1 MAEKPDMHQPTP
13 EPTEAPD
20 SEPSQQPLWQLDAQ
34 HLQAA
39 YHTDPDEGL
48 SDQEARQRLKQY
60 GPNELTAKPQSN
72 LLRFLKQFN
81 NSIIYILAAAA
92 IMTFFMHHY
101 SDSIVIGLVIIAN
114 AFIGFFQERS
124 ADNALAKIK
133 ALLVSEA
140 VVFRDGQK
148 ISLPSREL
156 VPGDIVQLEAGDT
169 VPADLRLIDADNLKI
184 QESALTGETD
194 SVEKIEEPIAAQD
207 LPLAER
213 QNQAFASTA
222 VTNGSGRGIVT
233 VTGTQTE
240 IGSIQ
245 QHVAKV
251 KAQPTPLMKNLNSL
265 GLGLSLAILVVAFLL
280 FGLGMI
286 THVYSLPTLLIAVI
300 TMVVGSMPEGLPA
313 STSVVLAMGTQQLTK
328 QNVIVKTLPAVET
341 LGAVDIVNTDKTGTL
356 TKNEMTVTDILTPHH
371 TYTVTGVGYDAAGQI
386 VDEQEQTVDWQASS
400 DLDWLVQ
407 IAGQT
412 SDAEFH
418 QEDGQWVLTGEPTDG
433 ALTALYHKML
443 HADPDPA
450 EIDSLPFDSAI
461 RYSARLVD
469 FRDQRWL
476 LVKGAPQTLIRLMQ
490 ENGETV
496 DAAAWQDRLSQLTR
510 QGKRVV
516 ALGYQPVAT
525 DADEVDDLPVGK
537 NFHLAGMA
545 GIIDP
550 PRPGVADAV
559 KQLRYAG
566 IKVKMITG
574 DDPETAAAIAEQLNL
589 AEQARAITGP
599 ELNQLSDDQLVE
611 QIDRYTVFART
622 TPADKLRIV
631 RAQQKR
637 GHIVSMTGD
646 GVNDAPALKQ
656 ADIGV
661 AMGIRGTDVAKDSA
675 DMVLA
680 DDDFTSILGAVRE
693 GRHVFDNI
701 RKTIRFLLPTS
712 FAEGLIVVMS
722 ILMSQSLPLFP
733 TQLLWINM
741 VSALTIQFAF
751 IFEPTE
757 PGIMRRGP
765 RDVAKGILSKYDVF
779 EVVYVSLL
787 ISGLGMFAYDLL
799 TGQGLATVI
808 GSTMTLQ
815 VIIFGKVF
823 YLFNL
828 QNDHP
833 VLSKYFFRNKMS
845 FLIVGV
851 LLLLQAM
858 IIYWAPMQSVFHTTS
873 ANFTYGW
880 GIPILAGIVVLVIT
894 EIAKALRHRWR
905 QAVQRKEQRSTAT
918 DAGE

>member
-1 MAEKPDMHQPTP
+1 MAEQPKVSSTP
-13 EPTEAPD
+13 I
-20 SEPSQQPLWQLDAQ
+20 SETTDPGPEQPLWQRSTAQ
-34 HLQAA
+34 LQAD
-39 YHTDPDEGL
+39 YHTDTATGL
-48 SDQEARQRLKQY
+48 SPAVAKKRLAEN

-92 IMTFFMHHY
+92 IMTFLMHHY
-101 SDSIVIGLVIIAN
+101 SDSIVIGLVIVAN

-124 ADNALAKIK
+124 ADNALARIK

-140 VVFRDGQK
+140 VVIRDGQK
-148 ISLPSREL
+148 LTLPSRE
-156 VPGDIVQLEAGDT
+156 VVVGDIVQLEAGDT

-194 SVEKIEEPIAAQD
+194 SVLKEEDPIAAAD

-213 QNQAFASTA
+213 RNQAFASTA

-240 IGSIQ
+240 IGTIQ

-251 KAQPTPLMKNLNSL
+251 KAQTTPLMQNLNRL
-265 GLGLSLAILVVAFLL
+265 GLGLSVAILIVAVLL
-280 FGLGMI
+280 FILGMI

-313 STSVVLAMGTQQLTK
+313 STSVVLAMGTQQMTK

-341 LGAVDIVNTDKTGTL
+341 LGAVDIINTDKTGTL
-356 TKNEMTVTDILTPHH
+356 TKNEMTVTDVLTPNA
-371 TYTVTGVGYDAAGQI
+371 TYTVTGVGYDAAGELEDQSGQA
-386 VDEQEQTVDWQASS
+386 VAWQEDS
-400 DLDWLVQ
+400 DLEWLVQ

-418 QEDGQWVLTGEPTDG
+418 EEDGQWVLTGEPTDG
-433 ALTALYHKML
+433 ALTSLYHKL
-443 HADPDPA
+443 TQQDPA
-450 EIDSLPFDSAI
+450 PHEIDSQPFDSAV

-469 FRDQRWL
+469 HKGKRWL

-490 ENGETV
+490 EQGQTV
-496 DAAAWQDRLSQLTR
+496 DTAAWQKRLSQLTR

-516 ALGYQPVAT
+516 ALGYQPVA
-525 DADEVDDLPVGK
+525 ADVDDIDQLVVGQDL
-537 NFHLAGMA
+537 HLTGMT

-550 PRPGVADAV
+550 PRPGVADDV
-559 KQLRYAG
+559 RQLRYAG

-589 AEQARAITGP
+589 AERAKAITGP
-599 ELNQLSDDQLVE
+599 ELNQLSDDELVKT
-611 QIDRYTVFART
+611 IDQYTVFART

-656 ADIGV
+656 ANIGV

-680 DDDFTSILGAVRE
+680 DDDFTSLLGAVRE

-712 FAEGLIVVMS
+712 FAEGLIVVLS
-722 ILMSQSLPLFP
+722 ILMDQTLPLFP
-733 TQLLWINM
+733 TQLL
-741 VSALTIQFAF
+741 
-751 IFEPTE
+751 
-757 PGIMRRGP
+757 
-765 RDVAKGILSKYDVF
+765 
-779 EVVYVSLL
+779 
-787 ISGLGMFAYDLL
+787 
-799 TGQGLATVI
+799 
-808 GSTMTLQ
+808 
-815 VIIFGKVF
+815 
-823 YLFNL
+823 
-828 QNDHP
+828 
-833 VLSKYFFRNKMS
+833 
-845 FLIVGV
+845 
-851 LLLLQAM
+851 
-858 IIYWAPMQSVFHTTS
+858 
-873 ANFTYGW
+873 
-880 GIPILAGIVVLVIT
+880 
-894 EIAKALRHRWR
+894 
-905 QAVQRKEQRSTAT
+905 
-918 DAGE
+918 

>member
-1 MAEKPDMHQPTP
+1 MAQESKITATT
-13 EPTEAPD
+13 TETETTDPG
-20 SEPSQQPLWQLDAQ
+20 PSQQPPLWQRSTESLLVDFK
-34 HLQAA
+34 
-39 YHTDPDEGL
+39 TDETQGL
-48 SDQEARQRLKQY
+48 TTTEAKRRLTEN
-60 GPNELTAKPQSN
+60 GPNELTAKKQSN

-92 IMTFFMHHY
+92 LITFLMHHY

-114 AFIGFFQERS
+114 AFIGYFQERS
-124 ADNALAKIK
+124 ADNALDRIK

-140 VVFRDGQK
+140 VVIRDGQK
-148 ISLPSREL
+148 VTLPAREL
-156 VPGDIVQLEAGDT
+156 VAGDLVQLEAGDT
-169 VPADLRLIDADNLKI
+169 VPADMRLINADNLKI

-194 SVEKIEEPIAAQD
+194 SVEKGEDPLSAAT

-213 QNQAFASTA
+213 SNQAFASTA
-222 VTNGSGRGIVT
+222 VTSGSARGIVT
-233 VTGTQTE
+233 TTGSATE

-245 QHVAKV
+245 QNVADV
-251 KAQPTPLMKNLNSL
+251 KQQATPLMKNLNSL
-265 GLGLSLAILVVAFLL
+265 GLGLSIAILIAAVLL
-280 FGLGMI
+280 FILGMM
-286 THVYSLPTLLIAVI
+286 THVYSLPVLLVAVI

-313 STSVVLAMGTQQLTK
+313 STSVVLAMGTQAMTK

-356 TKNEMTVTDILTPHH
+356 TKNEMTVTDVLTTQD
-371 TYTVTGVGYDAAGQI
+371 TYTVSGVGYDATGQ
-386 VDEQEQTVDWQASS
+386 VENDEDQRVAWQEDP
-400 DLDWLVQ
+400 DLEWLVQ

-418 QEDGQWVLTGEPTDG
+418 EEDGQWVLTGEPTDG
-433 ALTALYHKML
+433 ALTALYHKL
-443 HADPDPA
+443 VGHDPA
-450 EIDSLPFDSAI
+450 PQEIDSQPFDSAT

-469 FRDQRWL
+469 FKDQRWL
-476 LVKGAPQTLIRLMQ
+476 LVKGAPQTLIRQMKEQ
-490 ENGETV
+490 GEIV
-496 DAAAWQDRLSQLTR
+496 DEAAWQARLSQLTR

-516 ALGYQPVAT
+516 ALGYQPVAG
-525 DADEVDDLPVGK
+525 DIADVEDLTIGQD
-537 NFHLAGMA
+537 FHLAGMA

-559 KQLRYAG
+559 RQLRYAG

-574 DDPETAAAIAEQLNL
+574 DDPETAGAIAEQLNL
-589 AEQARAITGP
+589 SEQAKAITGP
-599 ELNQLSDDQLVE
+599 ELAQLSDDELAKK
-611 QIDRYTVFART
+611 IDQYTVFART

-631 RAQQKR
+631 KAQQSR
-637 GHIVSMTGD
+637 GHVVSMTGD

-680 DDDFTSILGAVRE
+680 DDDFTSLLGAVRE

-722 ILMSQSLPLFP
+722 ILMDQSLPLFP

-751 IFEPTE
+751 IFEPAE
-757 PGIMRRGP
+757 SGIMKRGP
-765 RDVAKGILSKYDVF
+765 RDVTQGILSKYDVF
-779 EVVYVSLL
+779 EVTYVSLL
-787 ISGLGMFAYDLL
+787 ISGLGMLAYDLL
-799 TGQGLATVI
+799 TAQGLSTVV
-808 GSTMTLQ
+808 GSTMTLN
-815 VIIFGKVF
+815 VIIFGKIF

-833 VLSKYFFRNKMS
+833 VFSKYFFRNKMS
-845 FLIVGV
+845 FAIVALLIA
-851 LLLLQAM
+851 LQAV
-858 IIYWAPMQSVFHTTS
+858 IIYWPAMQGVFHTTS
-873 ANFTYGW
+873 ANFHYGW
-880 GIPILAGIVVLVIT
+880 GIPILAGIVVLIVT
-894 EIAKALRHRWR
+894 EIAKWLRHRYDAKMVAR
-905 QAVQRKEQRSTAT
+905 EQRNF
-918 DAGE
+918 

>member
-1 MAEKPDMHQPTP
+1 MAEQPKPTTDH
-13 EPTEAPD
+13 PD
-20 SEPSQQPLWQLDAQ
+20 ERQTKRALWQQ
-34 HLQAA
+34 TTTELQDR
-39 YHTDPDEGL
+39 YQTDPDNGL
-48 SDQEARQRLKQY
+48 STTEAQRRLAAD
-60 GPNELTAKPQSN
+60 GPNELTAKSQSN
-72 LLRFLKQFN
+72 FLRFLRQFN

-92 IMTFFMHHY
+92 LLTFLMHHY

-114 AFIGFFQERS
+114 ALIGYFQEQS
-124 ADNALAKIK
+124 ADNALARIK

-140 VVFRDGQK
+140 VVIRDGQK
-148 ISLPSREL
+148 ISLPSRE
-156 VPGDIVQLEAGDT
+156 VVAGDLVQLEAGDT
-169 VPADLRLIDADNLKI
+169 VPADLRLINADNLKI

-194 SVEKIEEPIAAQD
+194 SVLKEEDPIAKAN
-207 LPLAER
+207 LPLAQR
-213 QNQAFASTA
+213 ANQAFASTA

-240 IGSIQ
+240 IGHIQ
-245 QHVAKV
+245 QHVATV
-251 KAQPTPLMKNLNSL
+251 KTQPTPLMRNLNRL
-265 GLGLSLAILVVAFLL
+265 GLGLSLAILVVAALL
-280 FGLGMI
+280 FVLGMI
-286 THVYSLPTLLIAVI
+286 THVYSLPTLVIAVI

-313 STSVVLAMGTQQLTK
+313 STSVVLAMGTQKLTK

-341 LGAVDIVNTDKTGTL
+341 LGAVNIVNTDKTGTL
-356 TKNEMTVTDILTPHH
+356 TKNEMTVTDILTAEQ
-371 TYTVTGVGYDAAGQI
+371 TLSVTGVGYNTAGQI
-386 VDEQEQTVDWQASS
+386 MHADQVVNWQQDD
-400 DLDWLVQ
+400 DLQWLVQ

-418 QEDGQWVLTGEPTDG
+418 EEEGQWILTGEPTDG
-433 ALTALYHKML
+433 ALTALYHKL
-443 HADPDPA
+443 LQQDPTPV
-450 EIDSLPFDSAI
+450 EIDSQPFDSAT
-461 RYSARLVD
+461 RFSARLVD
-469 FRDQRWL
+469 YAGQRWL
-476 LVKGAPQTLIRLMQ
+476 LVKGAPETLMAQMQ
-490 ENGETV
+490 SQGQVV
-496 DAAAWQDRLSQLTR
+496 DSATWQRRLSQLTR

-516 ALGYQPVAT
+516 ALGYQPVAADVT
-525 DADEVDDLPVGK
+525 DIDELSIGQDL
-537 NFHLAGMA
+537 HLAGLV

-574 DDPETAAAIAEQLNL
+574 DDPQTAQAIAQQLNL
-589 AEQARAITGP
+589 AEHARAITGP
-599 ELNQLSDDQLVE
+599 ELAELSDDELAQ

-631 RAQQKR
+631 RAQQR
-637 GHIVSMTGD
+637 QGHVVSMTGD

-680 DDDFTSILGAVRE
+680 DDDFTSILTAVRE

-722 ILMSQSLPLFP
+722 ILMNQALPLFP

-751 IFEPTE
+751 IFEPAE
-757 PGIMRRGP
+757 SGIMRRGP
-765 RDVAKGILSKYDVF
+765 RDVKQGILTHWDTG
-779 EVVYVSLL
+779 EVIFVSLL
-787 ISGLGMFAYDLL
+787 ISGLGMLAYDLM
-799 TGQGLATVI
+799 TNQGLSAVW
-808 GSTMTLQ
+808 GSTMTLN

-833 VLSKYFFRNKMS
+833 VLSRYFFRNKMS
-845 FLIVGV
+845 FVIVAI
-851 LLLLQAM
+851 LMALQAM
-858 IIYWAPMQSVFHTTS
+858 IIYWPAMQGVFHT
-873 ANFTYGW
+873 AAVNFTVGW
-880 GIPILAGIVVLVIT
+880 GIPIIAGLIVLMVM
-894 EIAKALRHRWR
+894 EIGKAIRHRIQSLAR
-905 QAVQRKEQRSTAT
+905 QRERRRLPE
-918 DAGE
+918 DGLD

>member
-1 MAEKPDMHQPTP
+1 MAEQPNIESTPVSETTDPGPDR
-13 EPTEAPD
+13 
-20 SEPSQQPLWQLDAQ
+20 PLWQRSTAT
-34 HLQAA
+34 LQAD
-39 YHTDPDEGL
+39 YHTDVTTGL
-48 SDQEARQRLKQY
+48 SPAEAKRRLKQH
-60 GPNELTAKPQSN
+60 GPNELDAKKPSN

-92 IMTFFMHHY
+92 VMTFLMHHY
-101 SDSIVIGLVIIAN
+101 SDSIVIGLVIVAN

-140 VVFRDGQK
+140 VVIRDGQK
-148 ISLPSREL
+148 LTLPSREV
-156 VPGDIVQLEAGDT
+156 VPGDLVQLEAGDT

-194 SVEKIEEPIAAQD
+194 SISKEEDPIATVD

-213 QNQAFASTA
+213 RNQAFASTA

-233 VTGTQTE
+233 MTGAQTE
-240 IGSIQ
+240 IGTIQ
-245 QHVAKV
+245 QHVAQV
-251 KAQPTPLMKNLNSL
+251 KAQPTPLMRNLNRL
-265 GLGLSLAILVVAFLL
+265 GVGLSIAILVVAVLL
-280 FGLGMI
+280 FILGMI

-313 STSVVLAMGTQQLTK
+313 STSVVLAMGTQQMTK

-341 LGAVDIVNTDKTGTL
+341 LGAVEIINTDKTGTL
-356 TKNEMTVTDILTPHH
+356 TKNEMTVTDILTPKE

-386 VDEQEQTVDWQASS
+386 QNQQGTAVEWQKDAH
-400 DLDWLVQ
+400 LEWLVQ

-433 ALTALYHKML
+433 ALTALYHKL
-443 HADPDPA
+443 TQTDPA
-450 EIDSLPFDSAI
+450 PHEIDSRPFDSAI

-469 FRDQRWL
+469 HAGKRWL
-476 LVKGAPQTLIRLMQ
+476 LVKGAPQTLLKKMQ
-490 ENGETV
+490 EQGQTV
-496 DAAAWQDRLSQLTR
+496 DVAAWQQRLSQLTR

-516 ALGYQPVAT
+516 ALGYQPVAAT
-525 DADEVDDLPVGK
+525 ADEIDDLVVGQ
-537 NFHLAGMA
+537 NLHLAGMT

-550 PRPGVADAV
+550 PRPGVADDV

-574 DDPETAAAIAEQLNL
+574 DDPETAAAIAAQLNL
-589 AEQARAITGP
+589 AEQPRAITGP
-599 ELNQLSDDQLVE
+599 ELNQMSDAELVE
-611 QIDRYTVFART
+611 KIDQYTVFART

-631 RAQQKR
+631 QAQQKR
-637 GHIVSMTGD
+637 GHVVSMTGD

-680 DDDFTSILGAVRE
+680 DDDFTSLLGAVRE

-712 FAEGLIVVMS
+712 FAEGLIVVLS
-722 ILMSQSLPLFP
+722 ILMDQTLPLYP

-751 IFEPTE
+751 IFEPAE
-757 PGIMRRGP
+757 SGIMKRGP
-765 RDVAKGILSKYDVF
+765 RDVTKGILGRYDIF

-799 TGQGLATVI
+799 TGQGLNAVV
-808 GSTMTLQ
+808 GSTMTLN

-845 FLIVGV
+845 FLIVGI

-858 IIYWAPMQSVFHTTS
+858 IIYWPAMQGVFHTTS

-880 GIPILAGIVVLVIT
+880 GIPIIAGIVVLVVT
-894 EIAKALRHRWR
+894 EIAKALRHRWER
-905 QAVQRKEQRSTAT
+905 LVQAKEQRGA
-918 DAGE
+918 AN

>member
-1 MAEKPDMHQPTP
+1 MAQE
-13 EPTEAPD
+13 TEATVSTTTETETTDPG
-20 SEPSQQPLWQLDAQ
+20 PSQESLWQKTTSELLTEFATDRDAG
-34 HLQAA
+34 LT
-39 YHTDPDEGL
+39 TD
-48 SDQEARQRLKQY
+48 EAQQRLRAD
-60 GPNELTAKPQSN
+60 GPNELTAKKQSN

-81 NSIIYILAAAA
+81 NSIIYILAGAALL
-92 IMTFFMHHY
+92 TFFMHHY

-114 AFIGFFQERS
+114 AFIGYFQEKS
-124 ADNALAKIK
+124 ADNALDKIK

-148 ISLPSREL
+148 ITLPSREL
-156 VPGDIVQLEAGDT
+156 VKGDVVQLEAGDT

-194 SVEKIEEPIAAQD
+194 SVEKGEDP
-207 LPLAER
+207 LPSANLALAER
-213 QNQAFASTA
+213 SNQAFASTA
-222 VTNGSGRGIVT
+222 VTSGSGRGIVT
-233 VTGTQTE
+233 VTGANTE
-240 IGSIQ
+240 IGHIQ
-245 QHVAKV
+245 QNVAEV
-251 KAQPTPLMKNLNSL
+251 KQQRTPLMKNLNGL
-265 GLGLSLAILVVAFLL
+265 GLGLSIAILVAAVLL
-280 FGLGMI
+280 FILGMI

-313 STSVVLAMGTQQLTK
+313 STSVVLAMGTQAMTK

-356 TKNEMTVTDILTPHH
+356 TKDEMTVTDVLTAAD
-371 TYTVTGVGYDAAGQI
+371 TYTVSGVGYDAAGQ
-386 VDEQEQTVDWQASS
+386 VENDEGQTVAWRDDT
-400 DLDWLVQ
+400 DLEWLVQ

-412 SDAEFH
+412 SDAQFH
-418 QEDGQWVLTGEPTDG
+418 EEDGQWVLTGEPTDG
-433 ALTALYHKML
+433 ALTALYHKL
-443 HADPDPA
+443 IGNDPA
-450 EIDSLPFDSAI
+450 PQEIDSLPFDSAI

-469 FRDQRWL
+469 HRDQRVL
-476 LVKGAPQTLIRLMQ
+476 LVKGAPQTLMRLMTEQ
-490 ENGETV
+490 GQTV
-496 DAAAWQDRLSQLTR
+496 DQDAWQARISQLTQ

-516 ALGYQPVAT
+516 ALGYQSVAA
-525 DADEVDDLPVGK
+525 DADEVDDLPIGR

-574 DDPETAAAIAEQLNL
+574 DDPGTAAAIAQQLNL
-589 AEQARAITGP
+589 SEKAKAITGP
-599 ELNQLSDDQLVE
+599 ELAQLSDDELAAK
-611 QIDRYTVFART
+611 IDQYTVFART

-631 RAQQKR
+631 KAQQQR
-637 GHIVSMTGD
+637 GHVVSMTGD

-661 AMGIRGTDVAKDSA
+661 AMGIRGTDVAKESA

-712 FAEGLIVVMS
+712 FAEGLIVVLS
-722 ILMSQSLPLFP
+722 ILMDQELPLFP

-751 IFEPTE
+751 IFEPAE
-757 PGIMRRGP
+757 SGIMKRGP
-765 RDVAKGILSKYDVF
+765 RDVTRGILSKLDMF
-779 EVVYVSLL
+779 EVAYVSLL

-799 TGQGLATVI
+799 TSQGLSAVI
-808 GSTMTLQ
+808 GSTMTLN

-845 FLIVGV
+845 FVIVAI
-851 LLLLQAM
+851 LLVLQAG
-858 IIYWAPMQSVFHTTS
+858 IIYWPAMQSVFHTTS
-873 ANFTYGW
+873 VNFHYGW
-880 GIPILAGIVVLVIT
+880 GIPIMAGAVVLIVT
-894 EIAKALRHRWR
+894 EIAKAIRHRLDNSI
-905 QAVQRKEQRSTAT
+905 VQREQRNI
-918 DAGE
+918 

>member
-1 MAEKPDMHQPTP
+1 MAEQPNIESTPVSETTDPGPDR
-13 EPTEAPD
+13 
-20 SEPSQQPLWQLDAQ
+20 PLWQRSTADLQDAYQ
-34 HLQAA
+34 
-39 YHTDPDEGL
+39 TDVTTGL
-48 SDQEARQRLKQY
+48 SPVEAQQRLKQH
-60 GPNELTAKPQSN
+60 GPNELNAKKPSN

-92 IMTFFMHHY
+92 VMTFLMHHY
-101 SDSIVIGLVIIAN
+101 SDSIVIGLVIVAN

-140 VVFRDGQK
+140 VVIRDGQK
-148 ISLPSREL
+148 LTLPSREV

-194 SVEKIEEPIAAQD
+194 SILKEEDPIATAD

-213 QNQAFASTA
+213 RNQAFASTA

-233 VTGTQTE
+233 ATGAQTE
-240 IGSIQ
+240 IGTIQ
-245 QHVAKV
+245 QHVAQV
-251 KAQPTPLMKNLNSL
+251 KAQPTPLMRNLNRL
-265 GLGLSLAILVVAFLL
+265 GVGLSIAILVVAVLL
-280 FGLGMI
+280 FILGMI

-313 STSVVLAMGTQQLTK
+313 STSVVLAMGTQQMTK

-341 LGAVDIVNTDKTGTL
+341 LGAVEIINTDKTGTL
-356 TKNEMTVTDILTPHH
+356 TKNEMTVTDILTPQA

-386 VDEQEQTVDWQASS
+386 QDQQGTAVDWQNDAH
-400 DLDWLVQ
+400 LEWLVQ

-433 ALTALYHKML
+433 ALTALYHKL
-443 HADPDPA
+443 TQSDPA
-450 EIDSLPFDSAI
+450 PHEIDSRPFDSAI

-469 FRDQRWL
+469 HAGKRWL
-476 LVKGAPQTLIRLMQ
+476 LVKGAPQTLLKKMQ
-490 ENGETV
+490 EQGQTV
-496 DAAAWQDRLSQLTR
+496 DVAAWQQRLSQLTR

-516 ALGYQPVAT
+516 ALGYQPVAAT
-525 DADEVDDLPVGK
+525 ADEIDDLVVGQDL
-537 NFHLAGMA
+537 HLAGMT

-550 PRPGVADAV
+550 PRPGVADDV

-574 DDPETAAAIAEQLNL
+574 DDPETAAAIAAQLNL
-589 AEQARAITGP
+589 AEQPRAITGP
-599 ELNQLSDDQLVE
+599 ELNQMSDAELVE
-611 QIDRYTVFART
+611 KIDQYTVFART

-631 RAQQKR
+631 QAQQKR
-637 GHIVSMTGD
+637 GHVVSMTGD

-680 DDDFTSILGAVRE
+680 DDDFTSLLGAVRE

-712 FAEGLIVVMS
+712 FAEGLIVVLS
-722 ILMSQSLPLFP
+722 ILMDQTLPLYP

-751 IFEPTE
+751 IFEPAE
-757 PGIMRRGP
+757 SGIMKRGP
-765 RDVAKGILSKYDVF
+765 RDVTKGILGKYDIF

-799 TGQGLATVI
+799 TGQGLNAVI
-808 GSTMTLQ
+808 GSTMTLN

-845 FLIVGV
+845 FLIVGI

-858 IIYWAPMQSVFHTTS
+858 IIYWPAMQGVFHTTS

-880 GIPILAGIVVLVIT
+880 GIPIVAGIVVLVVT
-894 EIAKALRHRWR
+894 EIAKALRHRWGR
-905 QAVQRKEQRSTAT
+905 LVQAKEQRGTAN
-918 DAGE
+918 

>member
-1 MAEKPDMHQPTP
+1 MAQEP
-13 EPTEAPD
+13 ELTSSTPTEAETTDPG
-20 SEPSQQPLWQLDAQ
+20 PSQPPLWQRSTESLLVDYA
-34 HLQAA
+34 
-39 YHTDPDEGL
+39 T
-48 SDQEARQRLKQY
+48 DQESGLTTTEAQARLRQN
-60 GPNELTAKPQSN
+60 GPNELTAKKQSN

-92 IMTFFMHHY
+92 LITFLMHHY
-101 SDSIVIGLVIIAN
+101 SDSIVIGLVIVAN
-114 AFIGFFQERS
+114 AFIGYFQERS
-124 ADNALAKIK
+124 ADNALDRIK

-140 VVFRDGQK
+140 VVIRDGQK
-148 ISLPSREL
+148 VTLPAREL
-156 VPGDIVQLEAGDT
+156 VTGDIVQLEAGDT

-194 SVEKIEEPIAAQD
+194 SVEKGEDP
-207 LPLAER
+207 LPVANLALAER
-213 QNQAFASTA
+213 TNQAFASTA

-233 VTGTQTE
+233 VTGAQTE
-240 IGSIQ
+240 IGHIQ
-245 QHVAKV
+245 QNVAEV
-251 KAQPTPLMKNLNSL
+251 KQQATPLMKNLNRL
-265 GLGLSLAILVVAFLL
+265 GLGLSIAILIAAVLL
-280 FGLGMI
+280 FILGMI
-286 THVYSLPTLLIAVI
+286 THVYSLPVLLVAVI

-313 STSVVLAMGTQQLTK
+313 STSVVLAMGTQQMTK

-356 TKNEMTVTDILTPHH
+356 TKNEMTVTDVLTAKD
-371 TYTVTGVGYDAAGQI
+371 TYTVSGVGYDATGQ
-386 VDEQEQTVDWQASS
+386 VETDEGQTVAWQADP
-400 DLDWLVQ
+400 DLEWLVQ

-418 QEDGQWVLTGEPTDG
+418 EEDGQWLLTGEPTDG
-433 ALTALYHKML
+433 ALTALYHKL
-443 HADPDPA
+443 VGADPDPA
-450 EIDSLPFDSAI
+450 EIDSRPFDSAI

-469 FRDQRWL
+469 HADQRYL
-476 LVKGAPQTLIRLMQ
+476 LVKGAPQTLMQ
-490 ENGETV
+490 KMAAQGETIDQV
-496 DAAAWQDRLSQLTR
+496 AWQQRLSQLTR

-516 ALGYQPVAT
+516 ALGYQPVAGDVT
-525 DADEVDDLPVGK
+525 EVDDLEIGQD
-537 NFHLAGMA
+537 FHLAGMA

-559 KQLRYAG
+559 RQLRYAG

-574 DDPETAAAIAEQLNL
+574 DDPETAAAIARQLNL
-589 AEQARAITGP
+589 SEQAKAITGP
-599 ELNQLSDDQLVE
+599 ELAKLSDEELTD

-631 RAQQKR
+631 KAQQQR
-637 GHIVSMTGD
+637 GHVVSMTGD

-722 ILMSQSLPLFP
+722 ILMDQPLPLFP

-751 IFEPTE
+751 IFEPAE
-757 PGIMRRGP
+757 SGIMRRGP
-765 RDVAKGILSKYDVF
+765 RDVSRGILSKLDIF
-779 EVVYVSLL
+779 EITYVSLL
-787 ISGLGMFAYDLL
+787 ISGLGMIAYDVL
-799 TGQGLATVI
+799 TAQGLSAVV
-808 GSTMTLQ
+808 GSTMTLN

-833 VLSKYFFRNKMS
+833 VFSKYFFRNKMS
-845 FLIVGV
+845 FVIVGI
-851 LLLLQAM
+851 LLILQAG
-858 IIYWAPMQSVFHTTS
+858 IIYWPAMQGVFHTTDV
-873 ANFTYGW
+873 NFHYGW
-880 GIPILAGIVVLVIT
+880 GIPILAGAIVLLIT
-894 EIAKALRHRWR
+894 ELAKWIRHRW
-905 QAVQRKEQRSTAT
+905 
-918 DAGE
+918 DANTMNRERRRF

>member
-1 MAEKPDMHQPTP
+1 MAQDPEVTAPTN
-13 EPTEAPD
+13 TEAETTDPG
-20 SEPSQQPLWQLDAQ
+20 PSQQPPLWQRSTESLLVEFA
-34 HLQAA
+34 
-39 YHTDPDEGL
+39 TNEDEGL
-48 SDQEARQRLKQY
+48 TTAEAQKRLKAN
-60 GPNELTAKPQSN
+60 GPNELTAKKQSN

-92 IMTFFMHHY
+92 LMTFFMHHY
-101 SDSIVIGLVIIAN
+101 SDSIVIGLVIVAN
-114 AFIGFFQERS
+114 AFIGYFQERS
-124 ADNALAKIK
+124 ADNALDRIK

-140 VVFRDGQK
+140 VVIRDGQK
-148 ISLPSREL
+148 ITLPAREL
-156 VPGDIVQLEAGDT
+156 VTGDIVQLEAGDT

-194 SVEKIEEPIAAQD
+194 SVEKGEDPLNVANLA
-207 LPLAER
+207 LAER
-213 QNQAFASTA
+213 TNQAFASTA

-233 VTGTQTE
+233 VTGAKTE
-240 IGSIQ
+240 IGHIQ
-245 QHVAKV
+245 QNVAEV
-251 KAQPTPLMKNLNSL
+251 KQQTTPLMKNLNSL
-265 GLGLSLAILVVAFLL
+265 GLGLSVAILIAAVLL
-280 FGLGMI
+280 FILGMI

-313 STSVVLAMGTQQLTK
+313 STSVVLAMGTQAMTK

-356 TKNEMTVTDILTPHH
+356 TKNEMTVTDILTAQD
-371 TYTVTGVGYDAAGQI
+371 TYTVSGVGYDATGQ
-386 VDEQEQTVDWQASS
+386 VKNDEGQDVNWRQDA
-400 DLDWLVQ
+400 DLEWLVQ

-418 QEDGQWVLTGEPTDG
+418 EEDGQWILTGEPTDG
-433 ALTALYHKML
+433 ALTALYHKL
-443 HADPDPA
+443 VGADPDPQ
-450 EIDSLPFDSAI
+450 EIDSRPFDSAI

-469 FRDQRWL
+469 HNGQRYL
-476 LVKGAPQTLIRLMQ
+476 LVKGAPQTLTQLMLAQ
-490 ENGETV
+490 GESV
-496 DAAAWQDRLSQLTR
+496 NEAAWQERLSQLTR

-516 ALGYQPVAT
+516 ALGYQPVAD
-525 DADEVDDLPVGK
+525 DATEVDDLVIGQ

-559 KQLRYAG
+559 RQLRYAG

-574 DDPETAAAIAEQLNL
+574 DDPETAAAIARQLNL
-589 AEQARAITGP
+589 SEQARAITGP
-599 ELNQLSDDQLVE
+599 ELAEMTDEQLAS
-611 QIDRYTVFART
+611 QIDKYTVFART

-631 RAQQKR
+631 KAQQAR
-637 GHIVSMTGD
+637 GHVVSMTGD

-722 ILMSQSLPLFP
+722 ILMDQELPLFP

-751 IFEPTE
+751 IFEPAE
-757 PGIMRRGP
+757 SGIMKRGP
-765 RDVAKGILSKYDVF
+765 RDVKQGILSKLDMF
-779 EVVYVSLL
+779 EVTYVSLL
-787 ISGLGMFAYDLL
+787 ISGLGIFAYDLL
-799 TGQGLATVI
+799 TGQGLSAVI
-808 GSTMTLQ
+808 GSTMTLN

-833 VLSKYFFRNKMS
+833 VFSKYFFRNKMS
-845 FLIVGV
+845 FVIVAI
-851 LLLLQAM
+851 LMALQAM
-858 IIYWAPMQSVFHTTS
+858 IIYWPAMQGVFHTTS
-873 ANFTYGW
+873 VNFHYGW
-880 GIPILAGIVVLVIT
+880 GIPIVAGIVVLLVT
-894 EIAKALRHRWR
+894 ELAKWIRHRIDATTVTR
-905 QAVQRKEQRSTAT
+905 EQQIGR
-918 DAGE
+918 

>member
-1 MAEKPDMHQPTP
+1 MAQDP
-13 EPTEAPD
+13 EATVTPTEVAESTDPG
-20 SEPSQQPLWQLDAQ
+20 PSQELPLWQRTTESLLADYA
-34 HLQAA
+34 
-39 YHTDPDEGL
+39 TDRDDGL
-48 SDQEARQRLKQY
+48 STGEAQQRLRTN
-60 GPNELTAKPQSN
+60 GPNELTVKKQSN

-81 NSIIYILAAAA
+81 NSIIYILAGAALL
-92 IMTFFMHHY
+92 TFFMHHY

-114 AFIGFFQERS
+114 AFIGYFQEKS
-124 ADNALAKIK
+124 ADNALDRIK
-133 ALLVSEA
+133 ALLVNEA
-140 VVFRDGQK
+140 VVIRDGQK
-148 ISLPSREL
+148 INLPAREL
-156 VPGDIVQLEAGDT
+156 VTGDIVQLEAGDT

-194 SVEKIEEPIAAQD
+194 SVLKGEDPLTAPD

-213 QNQAFASTA
+213 SNQAFASTA

-233 VTGTQTE
+233 VTGVDTE
-240 IGSIQ
+240 IGHIQ
-245 QHVAKV
+245 QNVAEV
-251 KAQPTPLMKNLNSL
+251 KQQRTPLMKNLNSL
-265 GLGLSLAILVVAFLL
+265 GLGLSIAILVVAALL
-280 FGLGMI
+280 FILGMI

-313 STSVVLAMGTQQLTK
+313 STSVVLAMGTQAMTK

-386 VDEQEQTVDWQASS
+386 VDDQEKTVAWQESA

-418 QEDGQWVLTGEPTDG
+418 EEDGQWILTGEPTDG

-496 DAAAWQDRLSQLTR
+496 DAAAWQKRLSQLTQ

-516 ALGYQPVAT
+516 ALGYQPVAA
-525 DADEVDDLPVGK
+525 DADEVDDLPIGK
-537 NFHLAGMA
+537 NFHLAGMT

-550 PRPGVADAV
+550 PRPGVAEAV

-589 AEQARAITGP
+589 AEQAKAITGP
-599 ELNQLSDDQLVE
+599 ELAKLSDAELTDKIDQ
-611 QIDRYTVFART
+611 YTVFART

-631 RAQQKR
+631 QAQQKR

-712 FAEGLIVVMS
+712 FAEGLIVVLS
-722 ILMSQSLPLFP
+722 ILLDQSLPLFP

-751 IFEPTE
+751 IFEPAE

-765 RDVAKGILSKYDVF
+765 RDVARGILSKYDVF

-787 ISGLGMFAYDLL
+787 ISGLGMVAYDVL
-799 TGQGLATVI
+799 TGQGLSTVV
-808 GSTMTLQ
+808 GSTMTLN
-815 VIIFGKVF
+815 VIIFGKIF

-845 FLIVGV
+845 FVIVAI
-851 LLLLQAM
+851 LLVLQAG
-858 IIYWAPMQSVFHTTS
+858 IIYWPPMQGVFHTTD
-873 ANFTYGW
+873 ANFLYGW
-880 GIPILAGIVVLVIT
+880 GVPIIAGIVVLIVT

-905 QAVQRKEQRSTAT
+905 NVVRSKEQRTAETT
-918 DAGE
+918 D

>member
-1 MAEKPDMHQPTP
+1 MAEQPNQSNTPISETPDPGPAT
-13 EPTEAPD
+13 
-20 SEPSQQPLWQLDAQ
+20 PLWQRSTAQ
-34 HLQAA
+34 LQ
-39 YHTDPDEGL
+39 TDYDTDVTTGL
-48 SDQEARQRLKQY
+48 SAAEAKARLAQN

-101 SDSIVIGLVIIAN
+101 SDSIVIGLVIVAN

-124 ADNALAKIK
+124 ADNALARIK

-140 VVFRDGQK
+140 VVIRDGQK
-148 ISLPSREL
+148 LTMPSRD
-156 VPGDIVQLEAGDT
+156 VVVGDLVQLEAGDT
-169 VPADLRLIDADNLKI
+169 VPADLRLVDADNLKI

-194 SVEKIEEPIAAQD
+194 SVLKGEDPLTASD
-207 LPLAER
+207 LALADR
-213 QNQAFASTA
+213 SNQAFASTA

-233 VTGTQTE
+233 VTGAQTE
-240 IGSIQ
+240 IGTIQ

-251 KAQPTPLMKNLNSL
+251 KAQPTPLMRNLNRL
-265 GLGLSLAILVVAFLL
+265 GLGLSLAILVVAVLL
-280 FGLGMI
+280 FVLGMI

-313 STSVVLAMGTQQLTK
+313 STSVVLAMGTQQMTK

-341 LGAVDIVNTDKTGTL
+341 LGAVDIINTDKTGTL
-356 TKNEMTVTDILTPHH
+356 TKNEMTVTDVLTPKA
-371 TYTVTGVGYDAAGQI
+371 TYTVTGVGYDAAGQ
-386 VDEQEQTVDWQASS
+386 VQDQQGQTVAWQDDAN
-400 DLDWLVQ
+400 LEWLVQ

-418 QEDGQWVLTGEPTDG
+418 EEDGQWVLTGEPTDG
-433 ALTALYHKML
+433 ALTALYHKL
-443 HADPDPA
+443 TGQDPDPQ

-469 FRDQRWL
+469 HRNQRWL
-476 LVKGAPQTLIRLMQ
+476 LVKGAPQTLLRLMQ
-490 ENGETV
+490 DQGQTV
-496 DAAAWQDRLSQLTR
+496 DTAAWQDRLSQLTR

-516 ALGYQPVAT
+516 ALGYQPVPA
-525 DADEVDDLPVGK
+525 DADEVDDLPIGQ
-537 NFHLAGMA
+537 NLHLAGMT

-550 PRPGVADAV
+550 PRPGVADDV

-574 DDPETAAAIAEQLNL
+574 DDPETAAAIAAQLNL
-589 AEQARAITGP
+589 AEQPKAITGP
-599 ELNQLSDDQLVE
+599 ELNQLSDAELVDKIDQ
-611 QIDRYTVFART
+611 YTVFART

-631 RAQQKR
+631 QAQQKR
-637 GHIVSMTGD
+637 GHVVSMTGD

-680 DDDFTSILGAVRE
+680 DDDFTSLLGAVRE

-712 FAEGLIVVMS
+712 FAEGLIVVLS
-722 ILMSQSLPLFP
+722 ILMDQTLPLFP

-751 IFEPTE
+751 IFEPAE
-757 PGIMRRGP
+757 SGIMKRGP
-765 RDVAKGILSKYDVF
+765 RDVTKGILGKYDIF

-799 TGQGLATVI
+799 TSQGLSAVV
-808 GSTMTLQ
+808 GSTMTLN
-815 VIIFGKVF
+815 VIIFGKIF

-845 FLIVGV
+845 FVIVAI
-851 LLLLQAM
+851 LLALQAM
-858 IIYWAPMQSVFHTTS
+858 IIYWPAMQGVFHTTS

-880 GIPILAGIVVLVIT
+880 GVPILAGIVVLVVT
-894 EIAKALRHRWR
+894 EIAKALRHRW
-905 QAVQRKEQRSTAT
+905 QHLVQNKEQRVTA
-918 DAGE
+918 DRQAD

>member
-1 MAEKPDMHQPTP
+1 MAEQPN
-13 EPTEAPD
+13 APLNAETTD
-20 SEPSQQPLWQLDAQ
+20 PGPRQQPLWQQTTDQLKTD
-34 HLQAA
+34 
-39 YHTDPDEGL
+39 YHTDLDQGL
-48 SDQEARQRLKQY
+48 STAEAEHRQAQY
-60 GPNELTAKPQSN
+60 GANELTAKPQSN

-140 VVFRDGQK
+140 VVIRNGQK
-148 ISLPSREL
+148 ISLPSRDL
-156 VPGDIVQLEAGDT
+156 VPGDVVQLEAGDT
-169 VPADLRLIDADNLKI
+169 VPADLRLVEADNLKI

-194 SVEKIEEPIAAQD
+194 SVDKIEEPIIATD

-213 QNQAFASTA
+213 ANQAFASTA

-233 VTGTQTE
+233 VIGTQTE

-251 KAQPTPLMKNLNSL
+251 KAQPTPLMKNLNQL
-265 GLGLSLAILVVAFLL
+265 GLGLSLAILVVAALL
-280 FGLGMI
+280 FILGMV

-313 STSVVLAMGTQQLTK
+313 STSVVLAMGTQQLAK

-356 TKNEMTVTDILTPHH
+356 TKNEMTVTDILTADH

-386 VDEQEQTVDWQASS
+386 MDDQDQTVDWQHEP
-400 DLDWLVQ
+400 DLEWLVQ

-418 QEDGQWVLTGEPTDG
+418 QEDDQWVLTGEPTDG
-433 ALTALYHKML
+433 ALTALYHKMV
-443 HADPDPA
+443 HADPAPA
-450 EIDSLPFDSAI
+450 EIDSRPFDSAI

-469 FRDQRWL
+469 HRGQRWL
-476 LVKGAPQTLIRLMQ
+476 LVKGAPQTLIAKMQ
-490 ENGETV
+490 ASGETI
-496 DAAAWQDRLSQLTR
+496 DAAAWQERLSQLTR

-516 ALGYQPVAT
+516 ALGYQPVAS
-525 DADEVDDLPVGK
+525 DADEVDDIVVGQ

-589 AEQARAITGP
+589 AERAKAITGP
-599 ELNQLSDDQLVE
+599 ELAQLSDDELTAK
-611 QIDRYTVFART
+611 IDQYTVFART

-631 RAQQKR
+631 QAQQRR

-656 ADIGV
+656 ANIGV

-757 PGIMRRGP
+757 EGIMRRGP
-765 RDVAKGILSKYDVF
+765 RDVTKGILSKYDDF
-779 EVVYVSLL
+779 EIVYVSLL

-799 TGQGLATVI
+799 TGQGLNTVI

-845 FLIVGV
+845 FVIVAI
-851 LLLLQAM
+851 LLVLQAG
-858 IIYWAPMQSVFHTTS
+858 IIYWPPMQSVFHTTS

-880 GIPILAGIVVLVIT
+880 GVPILAGIVVLVIT

-905 QAVQRKEQRSTAT
+905 NAVGNKERRAAAETSQ
-918 DAGE
+918 D

>member
-1 MAEKPDMHQPTP
+1 MAEQ
-13 EPTEAPD
+13 PD
-20 SEPSQQPLWQLDAQ
+20 SSQPSVTTEQGTDPGPSQEPLWQRSTEQLEAQ
-34 HLQAA
+34 YQ
-39 YHTDPDEGL
+39 TSPDDGL
-48 SDQEARQRLKQY
+48 TSTEAQRRLTEH

-140 VVFRDGQK
+140 VVIRDGQK

-194 SVEKIEEPIAAQD
+194 SVEKIEEAIAD
-207 LPLAER
+207 ETLPLAER
-213 QNQAFASTA
+213 RNQAFASTA
-222 VTNGSGRGIVT
+222 VTAGSGRGIVT

-251 KAQPTPLMKNLNSL
+251 KAQPTPLMQNLNRL
-265 GLGLSLAILVVAFLL
+265 GLGLSLAILVAAVLL
-280 FGLGMI
+280 FILGMV

-386 VDEQEQTVDWQASS
+386 VDDQEKTVAWQEST

-418 QEDGQWVLTGEPTDG
+418 EEDGQWILTGEPTDG

-496 DAAAWQDRLSQLTR
+496 DAAAWQKRLSQLTQ

-516 ALGYQPVAT
+516 ALGYQPVAA
-525 DADEVDDLPVGK
+525 DADEVDDLPIGK
-537 NFHLAGMA
+537 NFHLAGMT

-550 PRPGVADAV
+550 PRPGVAEAV

-589 AEQARAITGP
+589 AEQAKAITGP
-599 ELNQLSDDQLVE
+599 ELAKLSDAELTDKIDQ
-611 QIDRYTVFART
+611 YTVFART

-631 RAQQKR
+631 QAQQKR

-712 FAEGLIVVMS
+712 FAEGLIVVLS
-722 ILMSQSLPLFP
+722 ILLDQSLPLFP

-751 IFEPTE
+751 IFEPAE

-765 RDVAKGILSKYDVF
+765 RDVARGILSKYDVF

-787 ISGLGMFAYDLL
+787 ISGLGMVAYDVL
-799 TGQGLATVI
+799 TGQGLSTVV
-808 GSTMTLQ
+808 GSTMTLN
-815 VIIFGKVF
+815 VIIFGKIF

-845 FLIVGV
+845 FVIVAI
-851 LLLLQAM
+851 LLVLQAG
-858 IIYWAPMQSVFHTTS
+858 IIYWPPMQGVFHTTD
-873 ANFTYGW
+873 ANFLYGW
-880 GIPILAGIVVLVIT
+880 GVPIIAGIVVLIVT

-905 QAVQRKEQRSTAT
+905 NVVRSKEQRTAETT
-918 DAGE
+918 D

>member
-1 MAEKPDMHQPTP
+1 MAQDP
-13 EPTEAPD
+13 EATVTPTEVAESTDPG
-20 SEPSQQPLWQLDAQ
+20 PSQEPPLWQRTTESLLADYA
-34 HLQAA
+34 
-39 YHTDPDEGL
+39 TDRDDGL
-48 SDQEARQRLKQY
+48 STGEAQQRLRTN
-60 GPNELTAKPQSN
+60 GPNELTVKKQSN

-81 NSIIYILAAAA
+81 NSIIYILAGAALL
-92 IMTFFMHHY
+92 TFFMHHY

-114 AFIGFFQERS
+114 AFIGYFQEKS
-124 ADNALAKIK
+124 ADNALDRIK
-133 ALLVSEA
+133 ALLVNEA
-140 VVFRDGQK
+140 VVIRDGQK
-148 ISLPSREL
+148 INLPAREL
-156 VPGDIVQLEAGDT
+156 VTGDIVQLEAGDT

-194 SVEKIEEPIAAQD
+194 SVLKGEDPLAAPD

-213 QNQAFASTA
+213 SNQAFASTA

-233 VTGTQTE
+233 VTGVDTE
-240 IGSIQ
+240 IGHIQ
-245 QHVAKV
+245 QNVAEV
-251 KAQPTPLMKNLNSL
+251 KQQRTPLMKNLNSL
-265 GLGLSLAILVVAFLL
+265 GLGLSIAILVVAALL
-280 FGLGMI
+280 FILGMI

-313 STSVVLAMGTQQLTK
+313 STSVVLAMGTQAMTK

-356 TKNEMTVTDILTPHH
+356 TKNEMTVTDVLTAAD
-371 TYTVTGVGYDAAGQI
+371 TYTVSGIGYDATGQI
-386 VDEQEQTVDWQASS
+386 ENDEGQTVPWQHDA
-400 DLDWLVQ
+400 DLEWLVQ

-418 QEDGQWVLTGEPTDG
+418 EEDGQWVLTGEPTDG
-433 ALTALYHKML
+433 ALTALYHKL
-443 HADPDPA
+443 VGTEPDPQ

-469 FRDQRWL
+469 HDGQRVL
-476 LVKGAPQTLIRLMQ
+476 LVKGAPQTLMRMMSEQ
-490 ENGETV
+490 GQPV
-496 DAAAWQDRLSQLTR
+496 DQAAWQTRLSQLTQ

-516 ALGYQPVAT
+516 ALGYQPVAADVT
-525 DADEVDDLPVGK
+525 DVADVTVGQ

-574 DDPETAAAIAEQLNL
+574 DDPETAAAIAQQLNL
-589 AEQARAITGP
+589 SEKARAITGP
-599 ELNQLSDDQLVE
+599 ELAQLSDEELAAKIDQ
-611 QIDRYTVFART
+611 YTVFART

-631 RAQQKR
+631 KAQQQR
-637 GHIVSMTGD
+637 GHVVSMTGD

-680 DDDFTSILGAVRE
+680 DDDFTSILRAVRE

-712 FAEGLIVVMS
+712 FAEGLIVVLS
-722 ILMSQSLPLFP
+722 ILMDQELPLFP

-751 IFEPTE
+751 IFEPAE
-757 PGIMRRGP
+757 SGIMKRGP
-765 RDVAKGILSKYDVF
+765 RDVTRGILSKLDVF
-779 EVVYVSLL
+779 EVTYVSLL
-787 ISGLGMFAYDLL
+787 ISGLGMFAYDFL
-799 TGQGLATVI
+799 TNQGLSAVI
-808 GSTMTLQ
+808 GSTMTLN

-845 FLIVGV
+845 FVIVAI
-851 LLLLQAM
+851 LLVLQAG
-858 IIYWAPMQSVFHTTS
+858 IIYWPAMQSVFHTTS
-873 ANFTYGW
+873 VNFFYGW
-880 GIPILAGIVVLVIT
+880 WIPIIAGFVVLVVT
-894 EIAKALRHRWR
+894 EIAKAIRHRIDNQTVAR
-905 QAVQRKEQRSTAT
+905 EQRNF
-918 DAGE
+918 

>member
-1 MAEKPDMHQPTP
+1 MAEQPTSHQTP
-13 EPTEAPD
+13 LDETTDPG
-20 SEPSQQPLWQLDAQ
+20 PSQQPLWQRSTEQLTADYQ
-34 HLQAA
+34 
-39 YHTDPDEGL
+39 TDPDQGL
-48 SDQEARQRLKQY
+48 TSAEATKRLAQY

-72 LLRFLKQFN
+72 LLRFLRQFN

-124 ADNALAKIK
+124 ADNALARIK

-140 VVFRDGQK
+140 VVIRDGQK

-169 VPADLRLIDADNLKI
+169 VPADLRLTDADNLKI

-194 SVEKIEEPIAAQD
+194 SVDKIEEPMTATD

-213 QNQAFASTA
+213 ANLAFASTA

-251 KAQPTPLMKNLNSL
+251 KAQVTPLMKNLNSL
-265 GLGLSLAILVVAFLL
+265 GLGLSIAILIAAFLL
-280 FGLGMI
+280 FILGMV

-356 TKNEMTVTDILTPHH
+356 TKNEMTVTDILTTEH
-371 TYTVTGVGYDAAGQI
+371 TYTVTGVGYDAAGHI
-386 VDEQEQTVDWQASS
+386 LDDQEHEVAWENEP

-418 QEDGQWVLTGEPTDG
+418 EEDGLWVLTGEPTDG

-443 HADPDPA
+443 HADPAPA
-450 EIDSLPFDSAI
+450 EIDSRPFDSAI

-469 FRDQRWL
+469 FRGQRWL
-476 LVKGAPQTLIRLMQ
+476 LVKGAPQTLIGKMTEQ
-490 ENGETV
+490 GATV
-496 DAAAWQDRLSQLTR
+496 DAAAWQKRLSQLTR

-516 ALGYQPVAT
+516 ALGYQPVAA
-525 DADEVDDLPVGK
+525 DADEVDDIVVGQ

-550 PRPGVADAV
+550 PRPGVAAAV

-589 AEQARAITGP
+589 AEQAKAITGP
-599 ELNQLSDDQLVE
+599 ELAQLSDEELTAKIDQ
-611 QIDRYTVFART
+611 YTVFART

-631 RAQQKR
+631 QAQQKR

-751 IFEPTE
+751 IFEPAE
-757 PGIMRRGP
+757 EGIMRRGP
-765 RDVAKGILSKYDVF
+765 RDVAQGILSKYDVF
-779 EVVYVSLL
+779 EVIYVSLL

-799 TGQGLATVI
+799 TGQGLNAVI

-833 VLSKYFFRNKMS
+833 VFSKYFFRNKMS
-845 FLIVGV
+845 FVIVAI
-851 LLLLQAM
+851 LLLLQAV
-858 IIYWAPMQSVFHTTS
+858 IIYWGPMQGVFHTTS

-880 GIPILAGIVVLVIT
+880 GVPIVAGIVVLIVT
-894 EIAKALRHRWR
+894 EIAKGLRHRWR
-905 QAVQRKEQRSTAT
+905 GVVQRNEQRSTAT
-918 DAGE
+918 EPRE

>member
-1 MAEKPDMHQPTP
+1 MAEQPKQQVTTENAENTDP
-13 EPTEAPD
+13 GPT
-20 SEPSQQPLWQLDAQ
+20 QQLWQQSTERLRQDYQTDLEKGLTSAEAKQRLAQ
-34 HLQAA
+34 H
-39 YHTDPDEGL
+39 
-48 SDQEARQRLKQY
+48 

-124 ADNALAKIK
+124 ADNALARIK

-140 VVFRDGQK
+140 IVFRDGNK
-148 ISLPSREL
+148 LTLPSKEL

-169 VPADLRLIDADNLKI
+169 VPADVRLFEADDLRI
-184 QESALTGETD
+184 QESALTGESD
-194 SVEKIEEPIAAQD
+194 SVLKEEDPISTSD

-213 QNQAFASTA
+213 RNQAFASTA

-240 IGSIQ
+240 IGNIQ

-251 KAQPTPLMKNLNSL
+251 KAQPTPLMRNLNRL

-356 TKNEMTVTDILTPHH
+356 TKNEMTVTDILTDDD
-371 TYTVTGVGYDAAGQI
+371 TLTVSGVGYNAAGQI
-386 VDEQEQTVDWQASS
+386 LDQQEHPLDWQADT
-400 DLDWLVQ
+400 DLRWLVQ

-418 QEDGQWVLTGEPTDG
+418 EEDGRWVLTGEPTDG
-433 ALTALYHKML
+433 ALTALYHKMVQ
-443 HADPDPA
+443 ADPQPD
-450 EIDSLPFDSAI
+450 EIDSQPFDSAT

-469 FRDQRWL
+469 FEGHRWL
-476 LVKGAPQTLIRLMQ
+476 LVKGAPQTLIAQMKAQ
-490 ENGETV
+490 GETV
-496 DAAAWQDRLSQLTR
+496 DADAWQQRLSQLTR

-516 ALGYQPVAT
+516 ALAYQPVADDAT
-525 DADEVDDLPVGK
+525 DIEDLVVGQK
-537 NFHLAGMA
+537 MHLAGMA

-550 PRPGVADAV
+550 PRPGVAEAV

-574 DDPETAAAIAEQLNL
+574 DDPETAAAIAQQLNL
-589 AEQARAITGP
+589 AEKAKAITGP
-599 ELNQLSDDQLVE
+599 ELAEMSDDELAS

-631 RAQQKR
+631 RAQQQR
-637 GHIVSMTGD
+637 GHVVSMTGD

-722 ILMSQSLPLFP
+722 ILMNQSLPLFP

-751 IFEPTE
+751 IFEPAE
-757 PGIMRRGP
+757 SGIMKRGP
-765 RDVAKGILSKYDVF
+765 RDVAQGILSKLDVV
-779 EVVYVSLL
+779 EVIYVSLL

-799 TGQGLATVI
+799 TGQGLSTVV
-808 GSTMTLQ
+808 GSTMTLN

-845 FLIVGV
+845 FVIVAI
-851 LLLLQAM
+851 LLVLQAG
-858 IIYWAPMQSVFHTTS
+858 IIYLPFMQGVFHTTS
-873 ANFTYGW
+873 ANFLYGW
-880 GIPILAGIVVLVIT
+880 GIPILAGFVVLVIT
-894 EIAKALRHRWR
+894 EIAKALRHRWQGVVR
-905 QAVQRKEQRSTAT
+905 NKEQRTASSE
-918 DAGE
+918 D